1 MEGKNEVF
9 NYTYSASQQA
19 EIKGIRE
26 KYMPPTKEEDK
37 MEQLRRLDRSVTKTG
52 TAVSIVVGIINALV
66 FGIGMCCTMVWEGLM
81 VPGIIVGVVGIIG
94 IVSAYPIYIHI
105 TKKQREK
112 VEARIRHIAVNLV
125 RDHQYMMPGAKLA
138 DSRQRIPIPQLSHRI
153 VGIA

>member
-52 TAVSIVVGIINALV
+52 TAVSIVVGIISTLV
-66 FGIGMCCTMVWEGLM
+66 FGVGMCCTMVWEGLM

-94 IVSAYPIYIHI
+94 IVSAYPLYIYI

-112 VEARIRHIAVNLV
+112 VAPEIMRLT
-125 RDHQYMMPGAKLA
+125 DELMK
-138 DSRQRIPIPQLSHRI
+138 
-153 VGIA
+153 

>member
-37 MEQLRRLDRSVTKTG
+37 MEQLRRLDRSVTKIS
-52 TAVSIVVGIINALV
+52 TAVSIVVGIISALV
-66 FGIGMCCTMVWEGLM
+66 FGVGMCCTMVWEGLM
-81 VPGIIVGVVGIIG
+81 VPGIIVGAVGIIG
-94 IVSAYPIYIHI
+94 IVSAYPVYIHI

-112 VEARIRHIAVNLV
+112 VAPEIMRLT
-125 RDHQYMMPGAKLA
+125 DELMK
-138 DSRQRIPIPQLSHRI
+138 
-153 VGIA
+153 